1 MEENK
6 ALEFFKAVANET
18 RFNIVNLIK
27 DKELS
32 VNEIANNLEMSQT
45 AISHQLKNLKETK
58 IINGLRKG
66 KHVYYTISDKS
77 ILKMID
83 QVYERVNQ

>member
-32 VNEIANNLEMSQT
+32 VNEIAS
-45 AISHQLKNLKETK
+45 IKKIK
-58 IINGLRKG
+58 IIKGLRKG